1 MYQNVSS
8 APAYSAEVLGCLI
21 FFSKPGG
28 KRNQLQK
35 GKPEPKDQKIKQNL
49 FLRHLEITQTVEK

>member
-21 FFSKPGG
+21 FPNQEVKGISYKKEKP
-28 KRNQLQK
+28 N
-35 GKPEPKDQKIKQNL
+35 QKIK
-49 FLRHLEITQTVEK
+49 K